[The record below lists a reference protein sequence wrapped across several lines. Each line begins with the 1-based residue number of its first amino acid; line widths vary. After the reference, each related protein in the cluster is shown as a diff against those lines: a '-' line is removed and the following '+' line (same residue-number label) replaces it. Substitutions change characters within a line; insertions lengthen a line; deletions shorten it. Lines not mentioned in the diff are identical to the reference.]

1 MVTTPAGADHLL
13 RMNGFPAPRPLQL
26 ALLDDH
32 EIVRR
37 GTALHLAGDRRFT
50 IVASHTHSD
59 DLIDSLQYARVD
71 VAIIDLTL
79 APGDRDGA
87 ELVALLREQ
96 FPRLPLLAFATH
108 LPTTNLNHLIGTG
121 LSGFVSKAEPLHALS
136 DAILRVAQGLTRV
149 PPDFTLAIGRD
160 ELTRNE
166 REVLDLLLEGFTLSE
181 IALRRHR
188 SIKTVSTQKIAA
200 LRKLGLRSDIEVYAM
215 RERLLELR

>member
-59 DLIDSLQYARVD
+59 DLINSLRYARVD

-96 FPRLPLLAFATH
+96 FPRMPLLAFATH

-136 DAILRVAQGLTRV
+136 DAILRVAQGLTRAAGFHPGHRAPRAHPQRARGPGPAV
-149 PPDFTLAIGRD
+149 GGIHPVRD
-160 ELTRNE
+160 RPASPSQHQDRQYAE
-166 REVLDLLLEGFTLSE
+166 D
-181 IALRRHR
+181 RR
-188 SIKTVSTQKIAA
+188 VTQAWTA
-200 LRKLGLRSDIEVYAM
+200 QRH
-215 RERLLELR
+215 